1 MMNDDPTTTIS
12 SLENSLYDYIEAML
26 AVSSGLPISLYAI
39 HYTGRTQQK
48 TPAEVGLRGHRE
60 CWITPKEQDIVC
72 RFPVSKDGI
81 SVTEMRFKYIISLWV
96 RHELL
101 NMIGL
106 AKLKKDNL
114 LDMIAITKL
123 RKDILEFVIGQKVYH
138 FLYSNKINPNDL
150 LNALLANTVDK
161 DTLPMECHVLVELA
175 RMDPL
180 QLLGLSTNT
189 FDEDTMR
196 LTIPMEGH
204 SFLDLVGM
212 NQARVLKKYQ
222 FPDHESSV
230 FAADILLDFNAL
242 ISLDKTPTASSVDSI
257 QIEVKKSDTN
267 AALWKEK
274 L

>member
-1 MMNDDPTTTIS
+1 VSDDPTTTIS

-48 TPAEVGLRGHRE
+48 TPAEVGIRGHRE
-60 CWITPKEQDIVC
+60 CWITPQQQDIVC
-72 RFPVSKDGI
+72 RFPVLKDGI
-81 SVTEMRFKYIISLWV
+81 AVTEMRFKYLISLWV

-106 AKLKKDNL
+106 HE
-114 LDMIAITKL
+114 DMIDVDKIK
-123 RKDILEFVIGQKVYH
+123 KYILKFVIGQKMAY
-138 FLYSNKINPNDL
+138 FLLKYKIDANNL
-150 LNALLANTVDK
+150 FTALLADKVEK
-161 DTLPMECHVLVELA
+161 DTLPVECHILVDIA
-175 RMDPL
+175 RMKPL

-196 LTIPMEGH
+196 LTIPTEGH
-204 SFLDLVGM
+204 KFLDLVGM

-230 FAADILLDFNAL
+230 CAADILLDFNAL

-257 QIEVKKSDTN
+257 EIEVKKSDTN